1 MEERE
6 RILKLLEDGKITADE
21 ATKLLNALGETYRWG
36 PRHVPGPDLGE
47 RIARKVELSLKDLP
61 DMIERCV
68 PFMDTGEEKEL
79 KFDPR
84 ERFTVKAVAGDV
96 KITGDDEQSI
106 RIKLQDGH
114 KIAETED
121 ELLLKTMSGDLDIT
135 VIKSQNVDIKAAAGD
150 VSASN
155 LDGTLTFRCGS
166 GDADLKQISGDIRVA
181 LGSGDLD
188 GTQISGEVSVAL
200 GSGDANLDFAECKG
214 GKVEV
219 GSGDITLTLPE
230 EANLEIT
237 LVKPR
242 KGSILSDF
250 EFETTED
257 TEEFKFTIGKPEAKL
272 YVRTKHGD
280 ITIRK
285 RSEK

>member
-6 RILKLLEDGKITADE
+6 RILKLLEDGKINADE
-21 ATKLLNALGETYRWG
+21 AAKLLNALGETYRWG
-36 PRHVPGPDLGE
+36 PRHWPGPDLGE
-47 RIARKVELSLKDLP
+47 RIARKVELRLKDLP

-68 PFMDTGEEKEL
+68 PFMGTGEEKEL
-79 KFDPR
+79 QFNPKDR
-84 ERFTVKAVAGDV
+84 LVIKAVSGDV
-96 KITGDDEQSI
+96 TIKGDDERKI
-106 RIKLQDGH
+106 RIKLRNGH
-114 KIAETED
+114 KVSETEN

-135 VIKSQNVDIKAAAGD
+135 VIKSQNVDIKTAAGD

-166 GDADLKQISGDIRVA
+166 GDANLKQISGDVRVA

-200 GSGDANLDFAECKG
+200 GSGDANLNFAECKG

-250 EFETTED
+250 EFETPED
-257 TEEFKFTIGKPEAKL
+257 VEEFKFTIGKPKAKL
-272 YVRTKHGD
+272 YVKTKHGD